1 MPHNA
6 GGGGPAYSLGFGNL
20 GLDKLNRRKFKPQ
33 CQLIPTPFPHKKK
46 SRLQITPLKM
56 PLFRIAELVDGT
68 LCRTPPTSGAFPQ
81 SRGTAPV
88 RRKL

>member
-6 GGGGPAYSLGFGNL
+6 RGGGPAYSLGFGNL

-33 CQLIPTPFPHKKK
+33 CQLIPTPFPQKK

-68 LCRTPPTSGAFPQ
+68 LCRTPPTSDELPQ